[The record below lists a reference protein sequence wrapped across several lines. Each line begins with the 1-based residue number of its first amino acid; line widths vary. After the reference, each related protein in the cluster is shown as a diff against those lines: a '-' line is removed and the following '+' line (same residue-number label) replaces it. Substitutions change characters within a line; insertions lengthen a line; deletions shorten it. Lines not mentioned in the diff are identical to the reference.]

1 MPHDIDWVFKEMCSG
16 AVNDLNG
23 SKSDPILMKYGEKWT
38 KYIGNKVWTIHPD
51 PFWTYPHDYS
61 LLKKDDKKLYSEL
74 SEADLLIFKGDLNY
88 RKLVGDLKW
97 NPTDTFQESLQGFH
111 PAPVVTLRTLKADVV
126 TGLAEGQAEAAQKQ
140 DPKWMINGE
149 WGVIQLCKEIQKL

>member
-111 PAPVVTLRTLKADVV
+111 PAPVVTLRTLVNIK
-126 TGLAEGQAEAAQKQ
+126 
-140 DPKWMINGE
+140 
-149 WGVIQLCKEIQKL
+149 KLYFKSV